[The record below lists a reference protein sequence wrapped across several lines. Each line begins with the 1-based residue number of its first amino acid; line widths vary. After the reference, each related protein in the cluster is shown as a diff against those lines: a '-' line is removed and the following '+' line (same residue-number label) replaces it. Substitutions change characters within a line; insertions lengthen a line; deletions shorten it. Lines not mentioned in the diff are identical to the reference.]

1 MVLNF
6 SFCLRRLENES
17 AEQQFRHVAMAVAL
31 MGLLATWENT
41 SSLQSEGNVQHLG
54 ALLGFLGA
62 ITEQCASIMSAQQWS
77 KENGGAAAAL
87 DCGRTDA
94 RSKYPVLGGI
104 WAGFTLSGLGMVT
117 ILPQWAQPE
126 LRHLLIPDPH
136 SHRGCSSAQSA
147 QEGPELSTGRGLLCA
162 RCPIPVLRST
172 CVRGAGRGTTDRGFL
187 AF

>member
-1 MVLNF
+1 
-6 SFCLRRLENES
+6 
-17 AEQQFRHVAMAVAL
+17 
-31 MGLLATWENT
+31 
-41 SSLQSEGNVQHLG
+41 
-54 ALLGFLGA
+54 
-62 ITEQCASIMSAQQWS
+62 MSAQQWS